1 MAGRRTSRRHAKI
14 RKRKKEKTGKR
25 KATVVRMEAGVREA
39 VERLVY
45 EPVKVTRKDYKDVEG
60 FCKICG
66 AKIYGD
72 ISLVNHASSHDSGLT
87 ISGHLSMSED
97 DRLQT
102 VSELAS
108 KYLTAREPGWY
119 RSISNSPAYCYH

>member
-1 MAGRRTSRRHAKI
+1 MAGRKTSRRHTKI
-14 RKRKKEKTGKR
+14 KKRKKGKVGKR
-25 KATVVRMEAGVREA
+25 KAKVVRIEA
-39 VERLVY
+39 VEGLVY
-45 EPVKVTRKDYKDVEG
+45 EPVEVDRTNYKVVEG
-60 FCKICG
+60 FCNVCG

-87 ISGHLSMSED
+87 ISGYLSMSED

-108 KYLTAREPGWY
+108 KYLTAREPSWY
-119 RSISNSPAYCYH
+119 GKMSEID

>member
-1 MAGRRTSRRHAKI
+1 MVGRRTSRRHAKI

-25 KATVVRMEAGVREA
+25 KATVVRMEA
-39 VERLVY
+39 VEGLVY
-45 EPVKVTRKDYKDVEG
+45 EPVKVDRTNYKVVEG
-60 FCKICG
+60 FCKIC
-66 AKIYGD
+66 GD

-87 ISGHLSMSED
+87 ISGLTISGYLSMNED

>member
-1 MAGRRTSRRHAKI
+1 MVGRRTSRRHAKI

-25 KATVVRMEAGVREA
+25 KATVVRMEA
-39 VERLVY
+39 VEGLVY
-45 EPVKVTRKDYKDVEG
+45 EPVKVDRTNYKVVEG
-60 FCKICG
+60 FCKIC
-66 AKIYGD
+66 GD

-87 ISGHLSMSED
+87 ISGYLSMSED

-108 KYLTAREPGWY
+108 KYLTAREPSWHVKMSEIG
-119 RSISNSPAYCYH
+119 